1 MSSPVEQIK
10 EKLDIVSVVGSYI
23 KLDRAGGNFRARCPF
38 HNERTPSFM
47 VSPDRGSY
55 HCFGCNKGGDIFSFV
70 EEIEGT
76 DFAGAL
82 RVLADRAGVVLT
94 RENPQE
100 RNERDRL
107 FTLLSDAVLFYRK
120 ELRKNSEALEYLRK
134 RGLRG
139 ETIDEFQIGFAPN
152 DWHGLET
159 YLLSRGYTP
168 IEMEKTGMSIRGEKG
183 MYDRFRSRIMFP
195 LCDSSGRAVGFTG
208 RVFHSG
214 DPSSSAKATADE
226 AKYVNSP
233 ETPLYNKSKIL
244 FGLSLAKTA
253 IREAGSAILVE
264 GQMDLIMAHQAG
276 TKNAVA
282 VSGTAL
288 TIFQLEMLKRFAD
301 KLLFSFD
308 SDDAGL
314 NAAKK
319 SAIPALQMGF
329 DVHAIDL
336 SGEKDPADLILESPE
351 KWTEAIRSAK
361 HIVEFFLSV
370 LQRKSADKRDFRL
383 SVEKNVLPLVVSI
396 ESKIDQAHFID
407 VISVFLDISRES
419 VAEEMRKII
428 LRRNDDISSQ
438 EEIEDTPTLKRTP
451 VSRKEAIEK
460 KIHGVIL
467 WQSSA
472 RSDFAEEMR
481 ERYKTIVG
489 LFRDPREDEKNALI
503 FEAEAFYSGTD
514 SLEKEVEDLFLN
526 FEKEVIKDSLTEAMT
541 ELRRAEMLHDTGKAA
556 EILGTCKIL
565 SDKLNLLNKIFNKNE

>member
-38 HNERTPSFM
+38 HNEKTPSFM

-55 HCFGCNKGGDIFSFV
+55 HCFGCNKGGDMFSFV

-76 DFAGAL
+76 DFPGAL

-94 RENPQE
+94 RENPAE

-107 FTLLSDAVLFYRK
+107 FMLLSDATLFYRK
-120 ELRKNSEALEYLRK
+120 ELRKNTEAIQYLRK
-134 RGLRG
+134 RGLLPA
-139 ETIDEFQIGFAPN
+139 TMDEFQIGFAPN
-152 DWHGLET
+152 DWHVLEN

-195 LCDSSGRAVGFTG
+195 LCDSSGRVVGFTG
-208 RVFHSG
+208 RVFQSD
-214 DPSSSAKATADE
+214 DP

-253 IREAGSAILVE
+253 IREAGAAILVE
-264 GQMDLIMAHQAG
+264 GQMDLIMAHQSG
-276 TKNAVA
+276 TKNSVA

-288 TIFQLEMLKRFAD
+288 TGFHLEMLKRFAD

-319 SAIPALQMGF
+319 SAIPGLQMGF
-329 DVHAIDL
+329 DVHAIEL

-351 KWTEAIRSAK
+351 KWKEAITSAR

-370 LQRKSADKRDFRL
+370 LQKKSADKRAFRL
-383 SVEKNVLPLVVSI
+383 SVEKNVLPIVANI
-396 ESKIDQAHFID
+396 ESKIDQAHFVD
-407 VISVFLDISRES
+407 VIAAVLDVSRDA
-419 VAEEMRKII
+419 VYEELRKVM
-428 LRRNDDISSQ
+428 LKQNEEASPYEK
-438 EEIEDTPTLKRTP
+438 EEIAPIQKRMP
-451 VSRKEAIEK
+451 ASRREAIEK
-460 KIHGVIL
+460 KIRGVIL
-467 WQSSA
+467 WQQASPEPSF
-472 RSDFAEEMR
+472 SPEELQ
-481 ERYKTIVG
+481 ERYKTIAG
-489 LFRDPREDEKNALI
+489 LVREIEEQEKNALI
-503 FEAEAFYSGTD
+503 FEAEAFYSGTA
-514 SLEKEVEDLFLN
+514 SIRNEIEDLFLN
-526 FEKEVIKDSLTEAMT
+526 FEKEVIKDSLTEAMN
-541 ELRRAEMLHDTGKAA
+541 ELRRAELLHDSGKAA
-556 EILGTCKIL
+556 ELLGTCKVL
-565 SDKLNLLNKIFNKNE
+565 SEKLNKLNASK

>member
-38 HNERTPSFM
+38 HNEKTPSFM

-55 HCFGCNKGGDIFSFV
+55 HCFGCNKGGDMFSFV

-76 DFAGAL
+76 DFPGAL

-94 RENPQE
+94 RENPKE

-107 FTLLSDAVLFYRK
+107 FLLLSDATLFYRR
-120 ELRKNSEALEYLRK
+120 ELRKNTEAIQYLRK
-134 RGLRG
+134 RGLLPA
-139 ETIDEFQIGFAPN
+139 TMDEFQIGFAPN
-152 DWHGLET
+152 DWHALET

-195 LCDSSGRAVGFTG
+195 LCDSSGRVVGFTG
-208 RVFHSG
+208 RVFQSD
-214 DPSSSAKATADE
+214 DP

-233 ETPLYNKSKIL
+233 QTPLYDKSKIL

-253 IREAGSAILVE
+253 IREAGAAILVE
-264 GQMDLIMAHQAG
+264 GQMDLIMAHQSG
-276 TKNAVA
+276 TKNSVA

-288 TIFQLEMLKRFAD
+288 TGFQLEMLKRFAD

-329 DVHAIDL
+329 DVHAIEL

-351 KWTEAIRSAK
+351 KWKEAISSAR

-370 LQRKSADKRDFRL
+370 LQKKSTDKRSFRL
-383 SVEKNVLPLVVSI
+383 SVEKNVLPIVANI
-396 ESKIDQAHFID
+396 ESKIDQAHFVD
-407 VISVFLDISRES
+407 VIAAVLDVSRDA
-419 VAEEMRKII
+419 VYEELRKVMAKQ
-428 LRRNDDISSQ
+428 N
-438 EEIEDTPTLKRTP
+438 EEALPYEKEEAAPVQKRTP
-451 VSRKEAIEK
+451 ASRREAIEK
-460 KIHGVIL
+460 KIRGVIL
-467 WQSSA
+467 WQESSGEPA
-472 RSDFAEEMR
+472 FSAEELQKRYQAITGLAR
-481 ERYKTIVG
+481 EI
-489 LFRDPREDEKNALI
+489 EESEKNALI
-503 FEAEAFYSGTD
+503 FEAEAFYSGTA
-514 SLEKEVEDLFLN
+514 SLKNEIEELFLN
-526 FEKEVIKDSLTEAMT
+526 FEREVVKDSLTEAMN
-541 ELRRAEMLHDTGKAA
+541 ELRRAELLHDSAKAA
-556 EILGTCKIL
+556 ELLHSCKIL
-565 SDKLNLLNKIFNKNE
+565 SEKLNALK

>member
-10 EKLDIVSVVGSYI
+10 EKLDIVTVVGSYI

-38 HNERTPSFM
+38 HNEKTPSFM

-55 HCFGCNKGGDIFSFV
+55 HCFGCNKGGDMFSFV

-76 DFAGAL
+76 DFPGAL

-94 RENPQE
+94 RENPAE

-107 FTLLSDAVLFYRK
+107 FMLLSDATLFYRK
-120 ELRKNSEALEYLRK
+120 ELRKNTEAIQYLRK
-134 RGLRG
+134 RGLLPA
-139 ETIDEFQIGFAPN
+139 TMDEFQIGFAPN
-152 DWHGLET
+152 DWHVLEN

-195 LCDSSGRAVGFTG
+195 LCDSSGRVVGFTG
-208 RVFHSG
+208 RVFQSD
-214 DPSSSAKATADE
+214 DP

-233 ETPLYNKSKIL
+233 QTALYDKSKIL

-253 IREAGSAILVE
+253 IREAGAAILVE

-276 TKNAVA
+276 TKNSVA

-288 TIFQLEMLKRFAD
+288 TTFHLEMLKRFAD

-319 SAIPALQMGF
+319 SAIPGLQMGF
-329 DVHAIDL
+329 DVHAIEL

-351 KWTEAIRSAK
+351 KWKEAITSAR

-370 LQRKSADKRDFRL
+370 LQKKSADKRAFRL
-383 SVEKNVLPLVVSI
+383 SVEKNVLPIVANI
-396 ESKIDQAHFID
+396 ESKIDQAHFVD
-407 VISVFLDISRES
+407 VIAAVLDVSRDA
-419 VAEEMRKII
+419 VYEELRKVM
-428 LRRNDDISSQ
+428 LKQNEEASPYEK
-438 EEIEDTPTLKRTP
+438 EEIAPVQKRMP
-451 VSRKEAIEK
+451 ASRREAIEK
-460 KIHGVIL
+460 KIRGVIL
-467 WQSSA
+467 WQQASPEPSF
-472 RSDFAEEMR
+472 SPEELQ
-481 ERYKTIVG
+481 ERYKTIAG
-489 LFRDPREDEKNALI
+489 LVREIEEQEKNALI
-503 FEAEAFYSGTD
+503 FEAEAFYSGTA
-514 SLEKEVEDLFLN
+514 SIQNEIEDLFLN
-526 FEKEVIKDSLTEAMT
+526 FEKEVIKDSLTEAMN
-541 ELRRAEMLHDTGKAA
+541 ELRRAELLHDSGKAG
-556 EILGTCKIL
+556 ELLGTCKVL
-565 SDKLNLLNKIFNKNE
+565 SEKLNKLNASK

>member
-38 HNERTPSFM
+38 HNEKTPSFM
-47 VSPDRGSY
+47 VSPDRGSF

-94 RENPQE
+94 RENPKE

-107 FTLLSDAVLFYRK
+107 FMLLSDATLFYRK
-120 ELRKNSEALEYLRK
+120 ELRKNTEAIQYLRK
-134 RGLRG
+134 RGLLPA
-139 ETIDEFQIGFAPN
+139 TMDEFQIGFAPN
-152 DWHGLET
+152 DWHALEN

-183 MYDRFRSRIMFP
+183 TYDRFRSRIMFP
-195 LCDSSGRAVGFTG
+195 LCDSSGRVVGFTG
-208 RVFHSG
+208 RVFNSD
-214 DPSSSAKATADE
+214 DP

-276 TKNAVA
+276 TKNSVA

-288 TIFQLEMLKRFAD
+288 TTFHLEMLKRFAD

-329 DVHAIDL
+329 DVHAIEL

-351 KWTEAIRSAK
+351 KWMEAIRSAK

-370 LQRKSADKRDFRL
+370 LQKKSSDKRAFRL
-383 SVEKNVLPLVVSI
+383 SVEKNVLPLAASI

-407 VISVFLDISRES
+407 VISAFLDISREA
-419 VAEEMRKII
+419 VAEEMRKNIF
-428 LRRNDDISSQ
+428 RRDDLASSR
-438 EEIEDTPTLKRTP
+438 EETEEVSSPKRASS
-451 VSRKEAIEK
+451 SRKEAIEK
-460 KIHGVIL
+460 KIQGIIL
-467 WQSSA
+467 WQSSS
-472 RSDFAEEMR
+472 RSDLAEEMLQ
-481 ERYKTIVG
+481 RYKTIAG
-489 LFRDPREDEKNALI
+489 MIREIQEEEKNALI
-503 FEAEAFYSGTD
+503 FEAEAFYSGTA

-526 FEKEVIKDSLTEAMT
+526 FEKEVIKDSLTEAMN
-541 ELRRAEMLHDTGKAA
+541 ELRRAELLHDSGKAT
-556 EILGTCKIL
+556 EILGTCKML
-565 SDKLNLLNKIFNKNE
+565 SEKLNKLNAMK